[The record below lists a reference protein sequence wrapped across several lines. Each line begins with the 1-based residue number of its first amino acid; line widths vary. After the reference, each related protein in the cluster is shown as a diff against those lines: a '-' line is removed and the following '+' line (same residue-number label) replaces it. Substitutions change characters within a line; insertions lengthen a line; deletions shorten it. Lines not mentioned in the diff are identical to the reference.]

1 MATPFSDVFDYFLS
15 NITDY
20 SLLELD
26 DISLEAN
33 MKSWLMGAIVNYPNP
48 KNDLFNF
55 DSMTNQFNLDLTQGE
70 KVILGKLMAIEYINP
85 FILDET
91 LLKQSLNSKD
101 YRSYS
106 PAKQLDT
113 LQKIKTELNNDVS
126 LMISRQSYS
135 VNNIKEWF
143 GKKE

>member
-20 SLLELD
+20 SLLELHNVE
-26 DISLEAN
+26 LEEN

-48 KNDLFNF
+48 KSDLFNF
-55 DSMTNQFNLDLTQGE
+55 DSIDNKFNIDISQGE
-70 KVILGKLMAIEYINP
+70 KIILGKLMAIEYINP

-106 PAKQLDT
+106 PAKQLET
-113 LQKIKTELNNDVS
+113 LQKIKNELSNDVS